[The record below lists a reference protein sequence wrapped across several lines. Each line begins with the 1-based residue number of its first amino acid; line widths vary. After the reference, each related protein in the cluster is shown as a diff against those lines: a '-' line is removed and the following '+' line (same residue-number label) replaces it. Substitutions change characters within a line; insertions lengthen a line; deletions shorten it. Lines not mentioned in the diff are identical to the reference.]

1 MVLIVCFLLSKFSY
15 SPTLYLFCVLSFPLE
30 GDLILFS
37 LISYLLVFVFKESAR
52 ALALSIKTNTIRYE
66 IWENSSHPLY
76 HQLVAMG
83 VWLVAS
89 STIVVLLGP
98 VLVEPKISSHPYILI
113 FRLLVMALFPAL
125 YFSKIMFCFIILV
138 FLLLLYNYNSGSII
152 RNIHPLHEIP
162 FEYKFFSAVSDNSG
176 TVTVLLFAQRS
187 IKVGWN

>member
-1 MVLIVCFLLSKFSY
+1 MFSSLKVFIFSNFIFILCFVISSRGWPNTVLPNFLYFGICFK
-15 SPTLYLFCVLSFPLE
+15 
-30 GDLILFS
+30 G
-37 LISYLLVFVFKESAR
+37 SAR
-52 ALALSIKTNTIRYE
+52 ALALSNKTNTIRYE

-187 IKVGWN
+187 IKVGWK